1 MESTLDFSTL
11 LFRVVGSLALVLAA
25 LLAVWYLCKKT
36 GRLPAQGMSGNGI
49 RLVARKAVGPRHQL
63 IMVEAA
69 DHLLLLGL
77 SPEGLRLLSPLGT
90 VTAHP
95 QGKSAALETE
105 EPQPAFADIVHQLT
119 GGSA

>member
-11 LFRVVGSLALVLAA
+11 LFRVVGSLALVLAV

-49 RLVARKAVGPRHQL
+49 RLVDRKAVGPRHQL

-77 SPEGLRLLSPLGT
+77 SPEGIRLLSPLGT
-90 VTAHP
+90 VTADP
-95 QGKSAALETE
+95 QRKVSALEKE
-105 EPQPAFADIVHQLT
+105 EPQPAFAEIVHQLT

>member
-36 GRLPAQGMSGNGI
+36 GRLPAQGISGNGI

-69 DHLLLLGL
+69 DAAQAQA
-77 SPEGLRLLSPLGT
+77 SAERL
-90 VTAHP
+90 
-95 QGKSAALETE
+95 AATL
-105 EPQPAFADIVHQLT
+105 AA
-119 GGSA
+119 